1 MEEIWQDFV
10 NKLTLTL
17 VFSYEYMKT
26 IGKFITLM
34 ERLEIRRFRFDLS
47 ICCVAIIIF
56 LCILRFAGVS

>member
-47 ICCVAIIIF
+47 ISCVAIIIF